1 MYQYIKRYA
10 HFAIIA
16 ALFMGGEVLM
26 DLIQPGL
33 MRRIVDDGVLGLN
46 NNGVGNLEL
55 VWRLGA
61 QMIGMALIGCCFGS
75 LNNVFVNMASQ
86 NMGNDLR
93 KDAFRKIMTFSFPQ
107 IDSFGAGSLITRIT
121 NDVTQVERLI
131 AQFVRGMVR
140 TVLMTIG
147 SLYFMFTLS
156 PDFAF
161 IVLCAL
167 PFIVGA
173 MYFALRKVN
182 PLFALQQEK
191 LDVVNDVLQEDISA
205 IRIIKACVRETY
217 EKLRFGKANDDLIK
231 TQLKV
236 LLTLA
241 FISPI
246 VNMVMNLTIAAIL
259 WYGAKD
265 VLEGSA
271 SPGSIMAAITYTTQ
285 LLMGIMMLM
294 MLFQNISRGFISW
307 KRLATVLHLEP
318 ELRDGSFEDN
328 GYTGISDFN
337 YENDAATG
345 QSINDSATRTNTS
358 AGASTKSQAATAN
371 ENGKGRI
378 EFTDVSFTYPGSQKP
393 VLENINLTI
402 EPGETV
408 AIMGSTGSGKT
419 TLINLIPRFYDVTEG
434 SVRIDGVD
442 VRDYKVSALRNKI
455 AIALQK
461 SELFSTSVK
470 ENIAWGRPE
479 GKEVK
484 AGQTALQVTC
494 NSISVKSKKEIT
506 DGGMQLRTANGEEDI
521 AGTVGNDALATVTD
535 DTDIEN
541 AARIAQAV
549 EFIAPLEQGYDTVV
563 AERGMSL
570 SGGQKQRIALARAVL
585 KKSPIMIFDDATSA
599 LDLKTEADFYKEL
612 AKTSPHSTKIIV
624 AQRIASV
631 RRANRILI
639 LENGTIV
646 AEGTHKE
653 LLKNCAIYQDIYQ
666 SQVGDIAQ
674 NETTKENAAQAKDV
688 TPAEAAS
695 SNTTIAATANG
706 MQTLM
711 PNTTVSA
718 TANATH
724 TEANSLNGKAVK
736 AYE

>member
-1 MYQYIKRYA
+1 MWQYVKRYA
-10 HFAIIA
+10 HFAFIA

-55 VWRLGA
+55 VWRLGI
-61 QMIGMALIGCCFGS
+61 QMIGMVLIGCCFGS

-93 KDAFRKIMTFSFPQ
+93 KDMFRKIMTFSFPQ
-107 IDSFGAGSLITRIT
+107 IDRFGAGSLITRIT

-161 IVLCAL
+161 IVLGAL
-167 PFIVGA
+167 PFIIGA
-173 MYFALRKVN
+173 MYFALRKLN
-182 PLFALQQEK
+182 PLFTLQQEK
-191 LDVVNDVLQEDISA
+191 LDVVNDMLQEDISA

-241 FISPI
+241 FLNPL
-246 VNMVMNLTIAAIL
+246 VNMVMNLSVAAIL
-259 WYGAKD
+259 WYGARD
-265 VLEGSA
+265 VMEGAA

-318 ELRDGSFEDN
+318 EIQDGKFEDKDYSDVSDFSFENAYVPGQRSDN
-328 GYTGISDFN
+328 T
-337 YENDAATG
+337 
-345 QSINDSATRTNTS
+345 
-358 AGASTKSQAATAN
+358 TKMI
-371 ENGKGRI
+371 NGKGRI
-378 EFTDVSFTYPGSQKP
+378 EFVNVSFTYPDSHKP

-402 EPGETV
+402 NPGETI

-442 VRDYKVSALRNKI
+442 VRDYKVSALRRKI

-461 SELFSTSVK
+461 SELFSTSIK
-470 ENIAWGRPE
+470 ENIAWGRRDSGE
-479 GKEVK
+479 TNTGTETTCDSKT
-484 AGQTALQVTC
+484 GTAIIDKTKTGTA
-494 NSISVKSKKEIT
+494 SPDKS
-506 DGGMQLRTANGEEDI
+506 R
-521 AGTVGNDALATVTD
+521 GNDSQPDETNLTES
-535 DTDIEN
+535 DTQSNTAADADIER
-541 AARIAQAV
+541 AARIAQAH

-585 KKSPIMIFDDATSA
+585 KGSPIMIFDDATSA
-599 LDLKTEADFYKEL
+599 LDLKTEANFYNEL
-612 AKTSPHSTKIIV
+612 AKTSPQSTKIIV

-639 LENGTIV
+639 LESGKIV

-653 LLKNCAIYQDIYQ
+653 LLKSCAIYQDIYQ

-674 NETTKENAAQAKDV
+674 HENATQTENA
-688 TPAEAAS
+688 
-695 SNTTIAATANG
+695 NTTQPKT
-706 MQTLM
+706 
-711 PNTTVSA
+711 NTTSNEADASA
-718 TANATH
+718 KGG
-724 TEANSLNGKAVK
+724 ERS
-736 AYE
+736 

>member
-1 MYQYIKRYA
+1 MWQYIKRYA

-46 NNGVGNLEL
+46 NNGVGNMEL
-55 VWRLGA
+55 IWHLGVR
-61 QMIGMALIGCCFGS
+61 MIGMVLIGCCFGS
-75 LNNVFVNMASQ
+75 LNNVFVNMVSQ

-93 KDAFRKIMTFSFPQ
+93 KDTFRKIMTFSFPQ
-107 IDSFGAGSLITRIT
+107 IESFGAGSLITRIT

-147 SLYFMFTLS
+147 SLYFMYTLS

-167 PFIVGA
+167 PFIIGTMA
-173 MYFALRKVN
+173 FCLRKVN

-217 EKLRFGKANDDLIK
+217 EKLRFGRANGDLIK

-241 FISPI
+241 FMGPV
-246 VNMVMNLTIAAIL
+246 VNMLMNLTIAAIL
-259 WYGAKD
+259 WYGARD
-265 VLEGSA
+265 VLEGTA

-307 KRLATVLHLEP
+307 KRLAAVLHLQP
-318 ELRDGSFEDN
+318 EIQDGRYAESAAGN
-328 GYTGISDFN
+328 GL
-337 YENDAATG
+337 
-345 QSINDSATRTNTS
+345 
-358 AGASTKSQAATAN
+358 
-371 ENGKGRI
+371 I
-378 EFTDVSFTYPGSQKP
+378 EFRDVSFAYPGSNKN
-393 VLENINLTI
+393 VLEHINLAI
-402 EPGETV
+402 KPGETV

-434 SVRIDGVD
+434 SVCIDGVD
-442 VRDYKVSALRNKI
+442 VRDYKVSSLRSKV
-455 AIALQK
+455 AVALQK
-461 SELFSTSVK
+461 SELFSTSIK
-470 ENIAWGRPE
+470 ENIAWGNP
-479 GKEVK
+479 
-484 AGQTALQVTC
+484 
-494 NSISVKSKKEIT
+494 
-506 DGGMQLRTANGEEDI
+506 
-521 AGTVGNDALATVTD
+521 DAAD
-535 DTDIEN
+535 EKIEN
-541 AARIAQAV
+541 AARIAQAH

-570 SGGQKQRIALARAVL
+570 SGGQKQRVALARAVL
-585 KKSPIMIFDDATSA
+585 KESPIMIFDDATSA
-599 LDLKTEADFYKEL
+599 LDLKTEASFYNEL

-639 LENGTIV
+639 LENGTVV

-666 SQVGDIAQ
+666 SQVGDIVPDE
-674 NETTKENAAQAKDV
+674 NKSEKEPAAQTTHKTASPETENTV
-688 TPAEAAS
+688 THS
-695 SNTTIAATANG
+695 SRTG
-706 MQTLM
+706 EE
-711 PNTTVSA
+711 VG
-718 TANATH
+718 TH
-724 TEANSLNGKAVK
+724 E
-736 AYE
+736 

>member
-1 MYQYIKRYA
+1 MWQYIKRYA

-46 NNGVGNLEL
+46 NNGVGNMEL
-55 VWRLGA
+55 IWRLGA
-61 QMIGMALIGCCFGS
+61 QMIGMVLIGCCFGS

-93 KDAFRKIMTFSFPQ
+93 KDTFRKIMTFSFPQ
-107 IDSFGAGSLITRIT
+107 IESFGAGSLITRIT

-147 SLYFMFTLS
+147 SLYFMYTLS

-167 PFIVGA
+167 PFIIGTMA
-173 MYFALRKVN
+173 FCLRKVN

-217 EKLRFGKANDDLIK
+217 EKLRFGKANGDLIK

-241 FISPI
+241 FMGPV
-246 VNMVMNLTIAAIL
+246 VNMLMNLTIAAIL
-259 WYGAKD
+259 WYGARD
-265 VLEGSA
+265 VLEGTA

-307 KRLATVLHLEP
+307 KRLAAVLHLEP
-318 ELRDGSFEDN
+318 EIQDGKYSENN
-328 GYTGISDFN
+328 GG
-337 YENDAATG
+337 
-345 QSINDSATRTNTS
+345 
-358 AGASTKSQAATAN
+358 
-371 ENGKGRI
+371 NGLI
-378 EFTDVSFTYPGSQKP
+378 EFRDVSFAYPGSNKN
-393 VLENINLTI
+393 VLDHINLTI
-402 EPGETV
+402 KPGETV

-434 SVRIDGVD
+434 SVCIDGVD
-442 VRDYKVSALRNKI
+442 VRDYKVSALRNKV
-455 AIALQK
+455 AVALQK
-461 SELFSTSVK
+461 SELFSTSIK
-470 ENIAWGRPE
+470 ENIAWGNP
-479 GKEVK
+479 
-484 AGQTALQVTC
+484 
-494 NSISVKSKKEIT
+494 
-506 DGGMQLRTANGEEDI
+506 
-521 AGTVGNDALATVTD
+521 DAAD
-535 DTDIEN
+535 EKIEN
-541 AARIAQAV
+541 AARIAQAH

-570 SGGQKQRIALARAVL
+570 SGGQKQRVALARAVL
-585 KKSPIMIFDDATSA
+585 KESPIMIFDDATSA
-599 LDLKTEADFYKEL
+599 LDLKTEASFYNEL

-639 LENGTIV
+639 LENGTVV

-666 SQVGDIAQ
+666 SQVGDIVPDE
-674 NETTKENAAQAKDV
+674 NKSEKEPAAQTTHKTASPETENTV
-688 TPAEAAS
+688 THS
-695 SNTTIAATANG
+695 SRTG
-706 MQTLM
+706 EE
-711 PNTTVSA
+711 VG
-718 TANATH
+718 TH
-724 TEANSLNGKAVK
+724 E
-736 AYE
+736 

>member
-1 MYQYIKRYA
+1 MWQYIKRYA

-46 NNGVGNLEL
+46 NNGVGNMEL
-55 VWRLGA
+55 IWHLGI
-61 QMIGMALIGCCFGS
+61 QMIGMVLIGCCFGS

-93 KDAFRKIMTFSFPQ
+93 KDTFRKIMTFSFPQ
-107 IDSFGAGSLITRIT
+107 IESFGAGSLITRIT

-147 SLYFMFTLS
+147 SLYFMYTLS

-167 PFIVGA
+167 PFIIGTMA
-173 MYFALRKVN
+173 FCLRKVN

-191 LDVVNDVLQEDISA
+191 LDGVNDVLQEDISA

-217 EKLRFGKANDDLIK
+217 EKLRFGKANGDLIR

-241 FISPI
+241 FMGPV
-246 VNMVMNLTIAAIL
+246 VNMLMNLTIAAIL
-259 WYGAKD
+259 WYGARD
-265 VLEGSA
+265 VLEGTA

-307 KRLATVLHLEP
+307 KRLAAVLHLEP
-318 ELRDGSFEDN
+318 EIQDGGYAECAAGN
-328 GYTGISDFN
+328 GL
-337 YENDAATG
+337 
-345 QSINDSATRTNTS
+345 
-358 AGASTKSQAATAN
+358 
-371 ENGKGRI
+371 I
-378 EFTDVSFTYPGSQKP
+378 EFRDVSFAYPGSNKN
-393 VLENINLTI
+393 VLEHINLTI
-402 EPGETV
+402 KPGETI

-434 SVRIDGVD
+434 SVCIDGMD
-442 VRDYKVSALRNKI
+442 VRDYKVRSLRSKV
-455 AIALQK
+455 AVALQK
-461 SELFSTSVK
+461 SELFSTSIK
-470 ENIAWGRPE
+470 ENIAWGNP
-479 GKEVK
+479 
-484 AGQTALQVTC
+484 
-494 NSISVKSKKEIT
+494 
-506 DGGMQLRTANGEEDI
+506 
-521 AGTVGNDALATVTD
+521 DAAD
-535 DTDIEN
+535 EKIEN
-541 AARIAQAV
+541 AARIAQAH
-549 EFIAPLEQGYDTVV
+549 EFIVPLEQGYDTVV

-570 SGGQKQRIALARAVL
+570 SGGQKQRVALARAVL
-585 KKSPIMIFDDATSA
+585 KESPIMIFDDATSA
-599 LDLKTEADFYKEL
+599 LDLKTEASFYNEL
-612 AKTSPHSTKIIV
+612 AKTSPDSTKIIV

-639 LENGTIV
+639 LENGTVV

-666 SQVGDIAQ
+666 SQVGDVVPEENKSE
-674 NETTKENAAQAKDV
+674 NEPATQQTHKNATPEKENTV
-688 TPAEAAS
+688 TPS
-695 SNTTIAATANG
+695 SRTG
-706 MQTLM
+706 EG
-711 PNTTVSA
+711 VSA
-718 TANATH
+718 H
-724 TEANSLNGKAVK
+724 E
-736 AYE
+736 

>member
-1 MYQYIKRYA
+1 MWQYIKRYA

-46 NNGVGNLEL
+46 NNGVGNMEL
-55 VWRLGA
+55 IWHLGV
-61 QMIGMALIGCCFGS
+61 QMIGMVLIGCCFGS

-93 KDAFRKIMTFSFPQ
+93 KDTFRKIMTFSFPQ
-107 IDSFGAGSLITRIT
+107 IESFGAGSLITRIT

-147 SLYFMFTLS
+147 SLYFMYTLS

-167 PFIVGA
+167 PFIIGTMA
-173 MYFALRKVN
+173 FCLRKVN

-217 EKLRFGKANDDLIK
+217 EKLRFGKANGDLIK

-241 FISPI
+241 FMGPV
-246 VNMVMNLTIAAIL
+246 VNMLMNLTIAAIL
-259 WYGAKD
+259 WYGARD
-265 VLEGSA
+265 VLERTA

-307 KRLATVLHLEP
+307 KRLAAVLHLQP
-318 ELRDGSFEDN
+318 EIQDGRYAESAAGN
-328 GYTGISDFN
+328 GL
-337 YENDAATG
+337 
-345 QSINDSATRTNTS
+345 
-358 AGASTKSQAATAN
+358 
-371 ENGKGRI
+371 I
-378 EFTDVSFTYPGSQKP
+378 EFRDVSFAYPGSNKN
-393 VLENINLTI
+393 VLEHINLTI
-402 EPGETV
+402 KPGETV

-434 SVRIDGVD
+434 SVCIDGMD
-442 VRDYKVSALRNKI
+442 VRDYKVSSLRSKV
-455 AIALQK
+455 AVALQK
-461 SELFSTSVK
+461 SELFSTSIK
-470 ENIAWGRPE
+470 ENIAWGNP
-479 GKEVK
+479 
-484 AGQTALQVTC
+484 
-494 NSISVKSKKEIT
+494 
-506 DGGMQLRTANGEEDI
+506 
-521 AGTVGNDALATVTD
+521 DAAD
-535 DTDIEN
+535 EKIEN
-541 AARIAQAV
+541 AARIAQAH

-570 SGGQKQRIALARAVL
+570 SGGQKQRVALARAVL
-585 KKSPIMIFDDATSA
+585 KESPIMIFDDATSA
-599 LDLKTEADFYKEL
+599 LDLKTEASFYNEL
-612 AKTSPHSTKIIV
+612 AKTSPDSTKIIV

-639 LENGTIV
+639 LENGTVV

-666 SQVGDIAQ
+666 SQVGDVVSEENKSE
-674 NETTKENAAQAKDV
+674 NEPATLQTHKNATPEKENTV
-688 TPAEAAS
+688 TPS
-695 SNTTIAATANG
+695 SRTG
-706 MQTLM
+706 EG
-711 PNTTVSA
+711 VSA
-718 TANATH
+718 H
-724 TEANSLNGKAVK
+724 E
-736 AYE
+736 

>member
-1 MYQYIKRYA
+1 MWQYVKRYA

-55 VWRLGA
+55 IWRLGV
-61 QMIGMALIGCCFGS
+61 QMIGMVLIGCCFGS

-93 KDAFRKIMTFSFPQ
+93 KDMFRKIMMFSFPQ
-107 IDSFGAGSLITRIT
+107 IDAFGAGSLITRIT

-161 IVLCAL
+161 IVLGAL
-167 PFIVGA
+167 PFIIGA
-173 MYFALRKVN
+173 MYFALRKLN
-182 PLFALQQEK
+182 PLFTLQQEK
-191 LDVVNDVLQEDISA
+191 LDVVNDMLQEDISA

-241 FISPI
+241 FLNPL
-246 VNMVMNLTIAAIL
+246 VNMVMNLSVAAIL
-259 WYGAKD
+259 WYGARD
-265 VLEGSA
+265 VMEGAA

-318 ELRDGSFEDN
+318 EIQDGKFEDKDCSNVSDFSFEN
-328 GYTGISDFN
+328 A
-337 YENDAATG
+337 DAAG
-345 QSINDSATRTNTS
+345 QRSENTTKIINTQ
-358 AGASTKSQAATAN
+358 GH
-371 ENGKGRI
+371 I
-378 EFTDVSFTYPGSQKP
+378 EFVNVSFTYPGSQKP
-393 VLENINLTI
+393 VLEHINLTI
-402 EPGETV
+402 NPGETI

-442 VRDYKVSALRNKI
+442 VRDYKVSSLRRRI

-461 SELFSTSVK
+461 SELFSTSIK
-470 ENIAWGRPE
+470 ENIAWGRRE
-479 GKEVK
+479 SDETNTG
-484 AGQTALQVTC
+484 TATTDETETGMATPNESRGYDLQP
-494 NSISVKSKKEIT
+494 NET
-506 DGGMQLRTANGEEDI
+506 DLTESDTQSNTA
-521 AGTVGNDALATVTD
+521 ADA
-535 DTDIEN
+535 DIER
-541 AARIAQAV
+541 AARIAQAH

-585 KKSPIMIFDDATSA
+585 KGSPIMIFDDATSA
-599 LDLKTEADFYKEL
+599 LDLKTEANFYNEL
-612 AKTSPHSTKIIV
+612 AKTSPQSTKIIV

-639 LENGTIV
+639 LESGKIV
-646 AEGTHKE
+646 AEGTHRE
-653 LLKNCAIYQDIYQ
+653 LLKSCEIYQDIYQ

-674 NETTKENAAQAKDV
+674 HENATQTENANTTQSKASTTSK
-688 TPAEAAS
+688 EADAS
-695 SNTTIAATANG
+695 SKGGERA
-706 MQTLM
+706 
-711 PNTTVSA
+711 
-718 TANATH
+718 
-724 TEANSLNGKAVK
+724 
-736 AYE
+736 

>member
-1 MYQYIKRYA
+1 MWQYIKRYA

-46 NNGVGNLEL
+46 NNGVGNMEL
-55 VWRLGA
+55 IWRLGA
-61 QMIGMALIGCCFGS
+61 QMIGMVLIGCCFGS

-93 KDAFRKIMTFSFPQ
+93 KDTFRKIMTFSFPQ
-107 IDSFGAGSLITRIT
+107 IESFGAGSLITRIT

-147 SLYFMFTLS
+147 SLYFMYTLS

-167 PFIVGA
+167 PFIIGTMA
-173 MYFALRKVN
+173 FCLRKVN

-217 EKLRFGKANDDLIK
+217 EKLRFGKANGDLIK

-241 FISPI
+241 FMGPV
-246 VNMVMNLTIAAIL
+246 VNMLMNLTIAAIL
-259 WYGAKD
+259 WYGARD
-265 VLEGSA
+265 VLEGTA

-307 KRLATVLHLEP
+307 KRLAAVLHLQP
-318 ELRDGSFEDN
+318 EIQDGRYAESAAGN
-328 GYTGISDFN
+328 GL
-337 YENDAATG
+337 
-345 QSINDSATRTNTS
+345 
-358 AGASTKSQAATAN
+358 
-371 ENGKGRI
+371 I
-378 EFTDVSFTYPGSQKP
+378 EFRDVSFAYPGSNKN
-393 VLENINLTI
+393 VLEHINLAI
-402 EPGETV
+402 KPGETV

-434 SVRIDGVD
+434 SVCIDGMD
-442 VRDYKVSALRNKI
+442 VRDYKVSSLRSKV
-455 AIALQK
+455 AVALQK
-461 SELFSTSVK
+461 SELFSTSIK
-470 ENIAWGRPE
+470 ENIAWGNP
-479 GKEVK
+479 
-484 AGQTALQVTC
+484 
-494 NSISVKSKKEIT
+494 
-506 DGGMQLRTANGEEDI
+506 
-521 AGTVGNDALATVTD
+521 DAAD
-535 DTDIEN
+535 EKIEN
-541 AARIAQAV
+541 AARIAQAH

-570 SGGQKQRIALARAVL
+570 SGGQKQRVALARAVL
-585 KKSPIMIFDDATSA
+585 KESPIMIFDDATSA
-599 LDLKTEADFYKEL
+599 LDLKTEASFYNEL

-639 LENGTIV
+639 LENGTVV

-666 SQVGDIAQ
+666 SQVGDIVPDE
-674 NETTKENAAQAKDV
+674 NKSEKEPAAQTTHKTASPETENTV
-688 TPAEAAS
+688 THS
-695 SNTTIAATANG
+695 SRTG
-706 MQTLM
+706 EE
-711 PNTTVSA
+711 VG
-718 TANATH
+718 TH
-724 TEANSLNGKAVK
+724 E
-736 AYE
+736 

>member
-1 MYQYIKRYA
+1 MWQYVKRYA
-10 HFAIIA
+10 HFAFIA

-46 NNGVGNLEL
+46 HNGVGNLEL
-55 VWRLGA
+55 VWRLGI
-61 QMIGMALIGCCFGS
+61 QMIGMVLIGCCFGS

-93 KDAFRKIMTFSFPQ
+93 KDMFRKIMTFSFPQ
-107 IDSFGAGSLITRIT
+107 IDRFGAGSLITRIT

-161 IVLCAL
+161 IVLGAL

-173 MYFALRKVN
+173 MYFALRKLN
-182 PLFALQQEK
+182 PLFTLQQEK

-241 FISPI
+241 FLSPL
-246 VNMVMNLTIAAIL
+246 VNMVMNLSVAAIL
-259 WYGAKD
+259 WYGARD
-265 VLEGSA
+265 VMEGAA

-318 ELRDGSFEDN
+318 EIQDGKFEDKDCSNVSVFSFEN
-328 GYTGISDFN
+328 A
-337 YENDAATG
+337 DAAG
-345 QSINDSATRTNTS
+345 QRSENTTKIINTQ
-358 AGASTKSQAATAN
+358 GH
-371 ENGKGRI
+371 I
-378 EFTDVSFTYPGSQKP
+378 EFVNVSFTYPGSQKP
-393 VLENINLTI
+393 VLEHINLTI
-402 EPGETV
+402 NPGETI

-442 VRDYKVSALRNKI
+442 VRDYKVSALRRKI

-461 SELFSTSVK
+461 SELFSTSIK
-470 ENIAWGRPE
+470 ENIAWGRRESDETETRIEKPDE
-479 GKEVK
+479 TKTG
-484 AGQTALQVTC
+484 TATTC
-494 NSISVKSKKEIT
+494 DSKTE
-506 DGGMQLRTANGEEDI
+506 TATPDESR
-521 AGTVGNDALATVTD
+521 GNDSQPDETNLTES
-535 DTDIEN
+535 DTQSNTAGDADIER
-541 AARIAQAV
+541 AARIAQAH

-585 KKSPIMIFDDATSA
+585 KGSPIMIFDDATSA
-599 LDLKTEADFYKEL
+599 LDLKTEANFYNEL
-612 AKTSPHSTKIIV
+612 AKTSPNSTKIIV

-639 LENGTIV
+639 LENGEIV

-653 LLKNCAIYQDIYQ
+653 LLKSCAIYQDIYQ

-674 NETTKENAAQAKDV
+674 HENARQTENA
-688 TPAEAAS
+688 
-695 SNTTIAATANG
+695 NTTQSKAS
-706 MQTLM
+706 
-711 PNTTVSA
+711 TTGKEADASA
-718 TANATH
+718 KGGERA
-724 TEANSLNGKAVK
+724 
-736 AYE
+736 

>member
-1 MYQYIKRYA
+1 MWQYVKRYA
-10 HFAIIA
+10 HFAFIA

-55 VWRLGA
+55 VWRLGI
-61 QMIGMALIGCCFGS
+61 QMIGMVLIGCCFGS

-93 KDAFRKIMTFSFPQ
+93 KDMFRKSMTFSFPQ
-107 IDSFGAGSLITRIT
+107 IDAFGAGSLITRIT

-161 IVLCAL
+161 IVLGAL
-167 PFIVGA
+167 PFIIGA
-173 MYFALRKVN
+173 MYFALRKLN
-182 PLFALQQEK
+182 PLFTLQQEK
-191 LDVVNDVLQEDISA
+191 LDVVNDMLQEDISA

-241 FISPI
+241 FLNPL
-246 VNMVMNLTIAAIL
+246 VNMVMNLSVAAIL
-259 WYGAKD
+259 WYGARD
-265 VLEGSA
+265 VMEGAA

-318 ELRDGSFEDN
+318 EIQDGKFEDKDCSNVSDFSFEN
-328 GYTGISDFN
+328 A
-337 YENDAATG
+337 DAAG
-345 QSINDSATRTNTS
+345 QRSENTTKIINT
-358 AGASTKSQAATAN
+358 Q
-371 ENGKGRI
+371 GRI
-378 EFTDVSFTYPGSQKP
+378 EFVNVSFTYPGSQKP
-393 VLENINLTI
+393 VLEHINLTI
-402 EPGETV
+402 NPGETI

-442 VRDYKVSALRNKI
+442 VRDYKVSSLRRRI

-461 SELFSTSVK
+461 SELFSTSIK
-470 ENIAWGRPE
+470 ENIAWGRRE
-479 GKEVK
+479 LDETKTETATTDETETGKATSNE
-484 AGQTALQVTC
+484 
-494 NSISVKSKKEIT
+494 S
-506 DGGMQLRTANGEEDI
+506 R
-521 AGTVGNDALATVTD
+521 GNDLQPNETNLTGSDAHSNTAAD
-535 DTDIEN
+535 ADIER
-541 AARIAQAV
+541 AARIAQAH

-585 KKSPIMIFDDATSA
+585 KGSPIMIFDDATSA
-599 LDLKTEADFYKEL
+599 LDLKTEANFYNEL
-612 AKTSPHSTKIIV
+612 AKTSPQSTKIIV

-639 LENGTIV
+639 LESGKIV

-653 LLKNCAIYQDIYQ
+653 LLKSCAIYQDIYQ

-674 NETTKENAAQAKDV
+674 HENATQTENA
-688 TPAEAAS
+688 
-695 SNTTIAATANG
+695 NTTQPKA
-706 MQTLM
+706 
-711 PNTTVSA
+711 NTTSKEADASA
-718 TANATH
+718 KGG
-724 TEANSLNGKAVK
+724 ER
-736 AYE
+736 E

>member
-1 MYQYIKRYA
+1 MWQYIKRYA

-46 NNGVGNLEL
+46 NNGVGNMEL
-55 VWRLGA
+55 IWHLGV
-61 QMIGMALIGCCFGS
+61 QMIGMVLIGCCFGS

-93 KDAFRKIMTFSFPQ
+93 KDTFRKIMTFSFPQ
-107 IDSFGAGSLITRIT
+107 IESFGAGSLITRIT

-147 SLYFMFTLS
+147 SLYFMYTLS

-167 PFIVGA
+167 PFIIGTMA
-173 MYFALRKVN
+173 FCLRKVN

-217 EKLRFGKANDDLIK
+217 EKLRFGKANGDLIK

-241 FISPI
+241 FMGPV
-246 VNMVMNLTIAAIL
+246 VNMLMNLTIAAIL
-259 WYGAKD
+259 WYGARD
-265 VLEGSA
+265 VLEGTA

-307 KRLATVLHLEP
+307 KRLAAVLHLQP
-318 ELRDGSFEDN
+318 EIQDGRYAESAAGN
-328 GYTGISDFN
+328 GL
-337 YENDAATG
+337 
-345 QSINDSATRTNTS
+345 
-358 AGASTKSQAATAN
+358 
-371 ENGKGRI
+371 I
-378 EFTDVSFTYPGSQKP
+378 EFRDVSFAYPGSNKN
-393 VLENINLTI
+393 VLEHINLAI
-402 EPGETV
+402 KPGETV

-434 SVRIDGVD
+434 SVCIDGMD
-442 VRDYKVSALRNKI
+442 VRDYKVSSLRSKV
-455 AIALQK
+455 AVALQK
-461 SELFSTSVK
+461 SELFSTSIK
-470 ENIAWGRPE
+470 ENIAWGNP
-479 GKEVK
+479 
-484 AGQTALQVTC
+484 
-494 NSISVKSKKEIT
+494 
-506 DGGMQLRTANGEEDI
+506 
-521 AGTVGNDALATVTD
+521 DAAD
-535 DTDIEN
+535 EKIEN
-541 AARIAQAV
+541 AARIAQAH

-570 SGGQKQRIALARAVL
+570 SGGQKQRVALARAVL
-585 KKSPIMIFDDATSA
+585 KESPIMIFDDATSA
-599 LDLKTEADFYKEL
+599 LDLKTEASFYNEL

-639 LENGTIV
+639 LENGTVV

-666 SQVGDIAQ
+666 SQVGDIVPDE
-674 NETTKENAAQAKDV
+674 NKSEKEPAAQTTHKTASPETENTV
-688 TPAEAAS
+688 THS
-695 SNTTIAATANG
+695 SRTG
-706 MQTLM
+706 EE
-711 PNTTVSA
+711 VG
-718 TANATH
+718 TH
-724 TEANSLNGKAVK
+724 E
-736 AYE
+736 

>member
-1 MYQYIKRYA
+1 MWQYIKRYA

-46 NNGVGNLEL
+46 NNGVGNMEL
-55 VWRLGA
+55 VWHLGVR
-61 QMIGMALIGCCFGS
+61 MIGMVLIGCCFGS
-75 LNNVFVNMASQ
+75 LNNVFVNMVSQ

-93 KDAFRKIMTFSFPQ
+93 KDTFRKIMTFSFPQ
-107 IDSFGAGSLITRIT
+107 IESFGAGSLITRIT

-147 SLYFMFTLS
+147 SLYFMYTLS

-167 PFIVGA
+167 PFIIGTMA
-173 MYFALRKVN
+173 FCLRKVN

-191 LDVVNDVLQEDISA
+191 LDGVNDVLQEDISA

-217 EKLRFGKANDDLIK
+217 EKLRFGRANGDLIK

-241 FISPI
+241 FMGPV
-246 VNMVMNLTIAAIL
+246 VNMLMNLTIAAIL
-259 WYGAKD
+259 WYGARD
-265 VLEGSA
+265 VLEGTA

-307 KRLATVLHLEP
+307 KRLASVLHLKP
-318 ELRDGSFEDN
+318 EIQDGEYADSTAGN
-328 GYTGISDFN
+328 GL
-337 YENDAATG
+337 
-345 QSINDSATRTNTS
+345 
-358 AGASTKSQAATAN
+358 
-371 ENGKGRI
+371 I
-378 EFTDVSFTYPGSQKP
+378 EFRDVSFAYPGSNKN
-393 VLENINLTI
+393 VLEHINLTI
-402 EPGETV
+402 KPGETV

-434 SVRIDGVD
+434 SVCIDGMD
-442 VRDYKVSALRNKI
+442 VRDYKVSALRNKV
-455 AIALQK
+455 AVALQK
-461 SELFSTSVK
+461 SELFSTSIK
-470 ENIAWGRPE
+470 ENIAWGNP
-479 GKEVK
+479 
-484 AGQTALQVTC
+484 
-494 NSISVKSKKEIT
+494 
-506 DGGMQLRTANGEEDI
+506 
-521 AGTVGNDALATVTD
+521 DAAD
-535 DTDIEN
+535 EKIEN
-541 AARIAQAV
+541 AARIAQAH

-570 SGGQKQRIALARAVL
+570 SGGQKQRVALARAVL
-585 KKSPIMIFDDATSA
+585 KESPIMIFDDATSA
-599 LDLKTEADFYKEL
+599 LDLKTEASFYNDL

-639 LENGTIV
+639 LENGTVI
-646 AEGTHKE
+646 AEGTHKD

-666 SQVGDIAQ
+666 SQVGDIAPDENKSE
-674 NETTKENAAQAKDV
+674 NELLTQITRNNAAQEKENTV
-688 TPAEAAS
+688 TQS
-695 SNTTIAATANG
+695 SRTG
-706 MQTLM
+706 EG
-711 PNTTVSA
+711 VS
-718 TANATH
+718 TH
-724 TEANSLNGKAVK
+724 E
-736 AYE
+736 

>member
-1 MYQYIKRYA
+1 MWQYVKRYA
-10 HFAIIA
+10 HFAFIA

-55 VWRLGA
+55 VWRLGV
-61 QMIGMALIGCCFGS
+61 QMIGMVLIGCCFGS

-93 KDAFRKIMTFSFPQ
+93 KDMFRKIMTFSFPQ
-107 IDSFGAGSLITRIT
+107 IDRFGAGSLITRIT

-161 IVLCAL
+161 IVLGAL
-167 PFIVGA
+167 PFIIGA
-173 MYFALRKVN
+173 MYFALRKLN
-182 PLFALQQEK
+182 PLFTLQQEK
-191 LDVVNDVLQEDISA
+191 LDVVNDMLQEDISA

-241 FISPI
+241 FLNPL
-246 VNMVMNLTIAAIL
+246 VNMVMNLSVAAIL
-259 WYGAKD
+259 WYGARD
-265 VLEGSA
+265 VMEGAA

-318 ELRDGSFEDN
+318 EIQDGKFEDKDCSNVSDFSFEN
-328 GYTGISDFN
+328 A
-337 YENDAATG
+337 DAAG
-345 QSINDSATRTNTS
+345 QRSENTTKIINT
-358 AGASTKSQAATAN
+358 Q
-371 ENGKGRI
+371 GRI
-378 EFTDVSFTYPGSQKP
+378 EFVNVSFTYPGSQKP
-393 VLENINLTI
+393 VLEHINLTI
-402 EPGETV
+402 NPGETI

-442 VRDYKVSALRNKI
+442 VRDYKVSSLRRRI

-461 SELFSTSVK
+461 SELFSTSIK
-470 ENIAWGRPE
+470 ENIAWGRRE
-479 GKEVK
+479 LDETKTE
-484 AGQTALQVTC
+484 TAT
-494 NSISVKSKKEIT
+494 T
-506 DGGMQLRTANGEEDI
+506 DETETGMATPNESR
-521 AGTVGNDALATVTD
+521 GNDLQPNETD
-535 DTDIEN
+535 LTESDTQSNTAADADIER
-541 AARIAQAV
+541 AARIAQAH

-585 KKSPIMIFDDATSA
+585 KGSPIMIFDDATSA
-599 LDLKTEADFYKEL
+599 LDLKTEANFYNEL
-612 AKTSPHSTKIIV
+612 AKTSPQSTKIIV

-639 LENGTIV
+639 LESGKIV

-653 LLKNCAIYQDIYQ
+653 LLKSCAIYQDIYQ

-674 NETTKENAAQAKDV
+674 HENATQTENA
-688 TPAEAAS
+688 
-695 SNTTIAATANG
+695 NTTQPKA
-706 MQTLM
+706 
-711 PNTTVSA
+711 NTTSKEADASA
-718 TANATH
+718 KGGERA
-724 TEANSLNGKAVK
+724 
-736 AYE
+736 

>member
-1 MYQYIKRYA
+1 MWQYIKRYA

-46 NNGVGNLEL
+46 NNGVGNMEL
-55 VWRLGA
+55 VWHLGVR
-61 QMIGMALIGCCFGS
+61 MIGMVLIGCCFGS
-75 LNNVFVNMASQ
+75 LNNVFVNMVSQ

-93 KDAFRKIMTFSFPQ
+93 KDTFRKIMTFSFPQ
-107 IDSFGAGSLITRIT
+107 IESFGAGSLITRIT

-147 SLYFMFTLS
+147 SLYFMYTLS

-167 PFIVGA
+167 PFIIGTMA
-173 MYFALRKVN
+173 FCLRKVN

-191 LDVVNDVLQEDISA
+191 LDGVNDVLQEDISA

-217 EKLRFGKANDDLIK
+217 EKLRFGRANGDLIK

-241 FISPI
+241 FMGPV
-246 VNMVMNLTIAAIL
+246 VNMLMNLTIAAIL
-259 WYGAKD
+259 WYGARD
-265 VLEGSA
+265 VLEGTA

-307 KRLATVLHLEP
+307 KRLAAVLHLQP
-318 ELRDGSFEDN
+318 EIQDGRYAESAAGN
-328 GYTGISDFN
+328 GL
-337 YENDAATG
+337 
-345 QSINDSATRTNTS
+345 
-358 AGASTKSQAATAN
+358 
-371 ENGKGRI
+371 I
-378 EFTDVSFTYPGSQKP
+378 EFRDVSFAYPGSNKN
-393 VLENINLTI
+393 VLEHINLTI
-402 EPGETV
+402 KPGETV

-434 SVRIDGVD
+434 SVCIDGVD
-442 VRDYKVSALRNKI
+442 VRDYKVSSLRSKV
-455 AIALQK
+455 AVALQK
-461 SELFSTSVK
+461 SELFSTSIK
-470 ENIAWGRPE
+470 ENIDWGNP
-479 GKEVK
+479 
-484 AGQTALQVTC
+484 
-494 NSISVKSKKEIT
+494 
-506 DGGMQLRTANGEEDI
+506 
-521 AGTVGNDALATVTD
+521 DAAD
-535 DTDIEN
+535 EKIEN
-541 AARIAQAV
+541 AARIAQAH

-570 SGGQKQRIALARAVL
+570 SGGQKQRVALARAVL
-585 KKSPIMIFDDATSA
+585 KESPIMIFDDATSA
-599 LDLKTEADFYKEL
+599 LDLKTEASFYNEL

-639 LENGTIV
+639 LENGTVV

-666 SQVGDIAQ
+666 SQVGDIVPDE
-674 NETTKENAAQAKDV
+674 NKSEKEPAAQTTHKTASPETENTV
-688 TPAEAAS
+688 THS
-695 SNTTIAATANG
+695 SRTG
-706 MQTLM
+706 EE
-711 PNTTVSA
+711 VG
-718 TANATH
+718 TH
-724 TEANSLNGKAVK
+724 E
-736 AYE
+736 

>member
-1 MYQYIKRYA
+1 MWQYVKRYA
-10 HFAIIA
+10 HFAFIA

-55 VWRLGA
+55 VWRLGI
-61 QMIGMALIGCCFGS
+61 QMIGMVLIGCCFGS

-93 KDAFRKIMTFSFPQ
+93 KDMFRKIMTFSFPQ
-107 IDSFGAGSLITRIT
+107 IDRFGAGSLITRIT

-161 IVLCAL
+161 IVLGAL
-167 PFIVGA
+167 PFIIGA
-173 MYFALRKVN
+173 MYFALRKLN
-182 PLFALQQEK
+182 PLFTLQQEK
-191 LDVVNDVLQEDISA
+191 LDVVNDMLQEDISA

-241 FISPI
+241 FLNPL
-246 VNMVMNLTIAAIL
+246 VNMVMNLSVAAIL
-259 WYGAKD
+259 WYGARD
-265 VLEGSA
+265 VMEGAA

-318 ELRDGSFEDN
+318 EIQDGKFDDN
-328 GYTGISDFN
+328 GYSGSSDCY
-337 YENDAATG
+337 YENVAAAEQNRNETIDK
-345 QSINDSATRTNTS
+345 SVTATETI
-358 AGASTKSQAATAN
+358 TKQQTAN
-371 ENGKGRI
+371 AKETMQGRI
-378 EFTDVSFTYPGSQKP
+378 EFVNVSFTYPGSQKP

-402 EPGETV
+402 NPGETI

-442 VRDYKVSALRNKI
+442 VRDYKVSSLRRRI

-461 SELFSTSVK
+461 SELFSTSIK
-470 ENIAWGRPE
+470 ENIVWGRRE
-479 GKEVK
+479 SDETNTG
-484 AGQTALQVTC
+484 TASPDELQGNVSLPNETEPTGSDAHS
-494 NSISVKSKKEIT
+494 N
-506 DGGMQLRTANGEEDI
+506 TA
-521 AGTVGNDALATVTD
+521 ADAY
-535 DTDIEN
+535 IER
-541 AARIAQAV
+541 AARIAQAH

-585 KKSPIMIFDDATSA
+585 KESPIMIFDDATSA
-599 LDLKTEADFYKEL
+599 LDLKTEANFYNEL
-612 AKTSPHSTKIIV
+612 AKTSPNSTKIIV

-639 LENGTIV
+639 LENGEIV

-653 LLKNCAIYQDIYQ
+653 LLKSCAIYQDIYQ

-674 NETTKENAAQAKDV
+674 HENATQTENA
-688 TPAEAAS
+688 
-695 SNTTIAATANG
+695 NTTQPKAS
-706 MQTLM
+706 
-711 PNTTVSA
+711 TTSKEADASA
-718 TANATH
+718 KGGERA
-724 TEANSLNGKAVK
+724 
-736 AYE
+736 

>member
-1 MYQYIKRYA
+1 MWQYIKRYA

-46 NNGVGNLEL
+46 NNGVGNMEL
-55 VWRLGA
+55 IWHLGV
-61 QMIGMALIGCCFGS
+61 QMIGMVLLGCCFGS

-93 KDAFRKIMTFSFPQ
+93 KDTFRKIMTFSFPQ
-107 IDSFGAGSLITRIT
+107 IESFGAGSLITRIT

-147 SLYFMFTLS
+147 SLYFMYTLS

-167 PFIVGA
+167 PFIIGTMA
-173 MYFALRKVN
+173 FCLRKVN

-217 EKLRFGKANDDLIK
+217 EKLRFGKANGDLIK

-241 FISPI
+241 FMGPV
-246 VNMVMNLTIAAIL
+246 VNMLMNLTIAAIL
-259 WYGAKD
+259 WYGARD
-265 VLEGSA
+265 VLEGTA

-307 KRLATVLHLEP
+307 KRLAAVLHLQP
-318 ELRDGSFEDN
+318 EIQDGRYAESAAGN
-328 GYTGISDFN
+328 GL
-337 YENDAATG
+337 
-345 QSINDSATRTNTS
+345 
-358 AGASTKSQAATAN
+358 
-371 ENGKGRI
+371 I
-378 EFTDVSFTYPGSQKP
+378 EFRDVSFAYPGSNKN
-393 VLENINLTI
+393 VLEHINLAI
-402 EPGETV
+402 KPGETV

-434 SVRIDGVD
+434 SVCIDGMD
-442 VRDYKVSALRNKI
+442 VRDYKVSSLRSKV
-455 AIALQK
+455 AVALQK
-461 SELFSTSVK
+461 SELFSTSIK
-470 ENIAWGRPE
+470 ENIAWGNP
-479 GKEVK
+479 
-484 AGQTALQVTC
+484 
-494 NSISVKSKKEIT
+494 
-506 DGGMQLRTANGEEDI
+506 
-521 AGTVGNDALATVTD
+521 DAAD
-535 DTDIEN
+535 EKIEN
-541 AARIAQAV
+541 AARIAQAH

-570 SGGQKQRIALARAVL
+570 SGGQKQRVALARAVL
-585 KKSPIMIFDDATSA
+585 KESPIMIFDDATSA
-599 LDLKTEADFYKEL
+599 LDLKTEASFYNEL

-639 LENGTIV
+639 LENGTVV

-666 SQVGDIAQ
+666 SQVGDIVPDE
-674 NETTKENAAQAKDV
+674 NKSEKEPAAQTTHKTASPETENTV
-688 TPAEAAS
+688 THS
-695 SNTTIAATANG
+695 SRTG
-706 MQTLM
+706 EE
-711 PNTTVSA
+711 VG
-718 TANATH
+718 TH
-724 TEANSLNGKAVK
+724 E
-736 AYE
+736 

>member
-1 MYQYIKRYA
+1 MWQYIKRYA

-46 NNGVGNLEL
+46 NNGVGNMEL
-55 VWRLGA
+55 IWHLGV
-61 QMIGMALIGCCFGS
+61 QMIGMVLIGCCFGS

-93 KDAFRKIMTFSFPQ
+93 KDTFRKIMTFSFPQ
-107 IDSFGAGSLITRIT
+107 IESFGAGSLITRIT

-147 SLYFMFTLS
+147 SLYFMYTLS

-167 PFIVGA
+167 PFIIGTMA
-173 MYFALRKVN
+173 FCLRKVN

-217 EKLRFGKANDDLIK
+217 EKLRFGKANGDLIK

-241 FISPI
+241 FMGPV
-246 VNMVMNLTIAAIL
+246 VNMLMNLTIAAIL
-259 WYGAKD
+259 WYGARD
-265 VLEGSA
+265 VLEGTA

-307 KRLATVLHLEP
+307 KRLAAVLHLQP
-318 ELRDGSFEDN
+318 EIQDGRYAESAAGN
-328 GYTGISDFN
+328 GL
-337 YENDAATG
+337 
-345 QSINDSATRTNTS
+345 
-358 AGASTKSQAATAN
+358 
-371 ENGKGRI
+371 I
-378 EFTDVSFTYPGSQKP
+378 EFRDVSFAYPGSNKN
-393 VLENINLTI
+393 VLEHINLAI
-402 EPGETV
+402 KPGETV

-434 SVRIDGVD
+434 SVCIDGVD
-442 VRDYKVSALRNKI
+442 VRDYKVSSLRSKV
-455 AIALQK
+455 AVALQK
-461 SELFSTSVK
+461 SELFSTSIK
-470 ENIAWGRPE
+470 ENIAWGNP
-479 GKEVK
+479 
-484 AGQTALQVTC
+484 
-494 NSISVKSKKEIT
+494 
-506 DGGMQLRTANGEEDI
+506 
-521 AGTVGNDALATVTD
+521 DAAD
-535 DTDIEN
+535 EKIEN
-541 AARIAQAV
+541 AARIAQAH

-570 SGGQKQRIALARAVL
+570 SGGQKQRVALARAVL
-585 KKSPIMIFDDATSA
+585 KESPIMIFDDATSA
-599 LDLKTEADFYKEL
+599 LDLKTEASFYNEL

-639 LENGTIV
+639 LENGTVV

-666 SQVGDIAQ
+666 SQVGDIVPDE
-674 NETTKENAAQAKDV
+674 NKSEKEPAAQTTHKTASPETENTV
-688 TPAEAAS
+688 THS
-695 SNTTIAATANG
+695 SRTG
-706 MQTLM
+706 EE
-711 PNTTVSA
+711 VG
-718 TANATH
+718 TH
-724 TEANSLNGKAVK
+724 E
-736 AYE
+736 

>member
-1 MYQYIKRYA
+1 MWQYIKRYA

-46 NNGVGNLEL
+46 NNGVGNMEL
-55 VWRLGA
+55 IWRLGV
-61 QMIGMALIGCCFGS
+61 QMIGMVLIGCCFGS

-93 KDAFRKIMTFSFPQ
+93 KDTFRKIMTFSFPQ
-107 IDSFGAGSLITRIT
+107 IESFGAGSLITRIT

-147 SLYFMFTLS
+147 SLYFMYTLS

-167 PFIVGA
+167 PFIIGTMA
-173 MYFALRKVN
+173 FCLRKVN

-191 LDVVNDVLQEDISA
+191 LDGVNDVLQEDISA

-217 EKLRFGKANDDLIK
+217 EKLRFGKANGDLIK

-241 FISPI
+241 FMGPV
-246 VNMVMNLTIAAIL
+246 VNMLMNLTIAAIL
-259 WYGAKD
+259 WYGARD
-265 VLEGSA
+265 VLEGTA

-307 KRLATVLHLEP
+307 KRLASVLHLKP
-318 ELRDGSFEDN
+318 EIQDGEYADSTAGN
-328 GYTGISDFN
+328 GL
-337 YENDAATG
+337 
-345 QSINDSATRTNTS
+345 
-358 AGASTKSQAATAN
+358 
-371 ENGKGRI
+371 I
-378 EFTDVSFTYPGSQKP
+378 EFRDVSFAYPGSNKN
-393 VLENINLTI
+393 VLEHINLTI
-402 EPGETV
+402 KPGETV

-434 SVRIDGVD
+434 SVCIDGMD
-442 VRDYKVSALRNKI
+442 VRDYKVSALRNKV
-455 AIALQK
+455 AVALQK
-461 SELFSTSVK
+461 SELFSTSIK
-470 ENIAWGRPE
+470 ENIAWGNP
-479 GKEVK
+479 
-484 AGQTALQVTC
+484 
-494 NSISVKSKKEIT
+494 
-506 DGGMQLRTANGEEDI
+506 
-521 AGTVGNDALATVTD
+521 DAAD
-535 DTDIEN
+535 EKIEN
-541 AARIAQAV
+541 AARIAQAH

-570 SGGQKQRIALARAVL
+570 SGGQKQRVALARAVL
-585 KKSPIMIFDDATSA
+585 KESPIMIFDDATSA
-599 LDLKTEADFYKEL
+599 LDLKTEASFYNDL

-639 LENGTIV
+639 LENGTVI
-646 AEGTHKE
+646 AEGTHKD

-666 SQVGDIAQ
+666 SQVGDIAPDENKSE
-674 NETTKENAAQAKDV
+674 NELLTQITRNNAAQEKENTV
-688 TPAEAAS
+688 TQS
-695 SNTTIAATANG
+695 SRTG
-706 MQTLM
+706 EG
-711 PNTTVSA
+711 VS
-718 TANATH
+718 TH
-724 TEANSLNGKAVK
+724 E
-736 AYE
+736 

>member
-1 MYQYIKRYA
+1 MWQYVKRYA
-10 HFAIIA
+10 HFAFIA

-55 VWRLGA
+55 VWRLGV
-61 QMIGMALIGCCFGS
+61 QMIGMVLIGCCFGS

-93 KDAFRKIMTFSFPQ
+93 KDMFRKIMTFSFPQ
-107 IDSFGAGSLITRIT
+107 IDAFGAGSLITRIT

-161 IVLCAL
+161 IVLGAL
-167 PFIVGA
+167 PFIIGA
-173 MYFALRKVN
+173 MYFALRKLN
-182 PLFALQQEK
+182 PLFTLQQEK
-191 LDVVNDVLQEDISA
+191 LDVVNDMLQEDISA

-241 FISPI
+241 FLNPL
-246 VNMVMNLTIAAIL
+246 VNMVMNLSVAAIL
-259 WYGAKD
+259 WYGARD
-265 VLEGSA
+265 VMEGAA

-318 ELRDGSFEDN
+318 EIQDGKFEDKDCSNVSDFSFEN
-328 GYTGISDFN
+328 A
-337 YENDAATG
+337 DAAG
-345 QSINDSATRTNTS
+345 QRSENTTKIINT
-358 AGASTKSQAATAN
+358 Q
-371 ENGKGRI
+371 GRI
-378 EFTDVSFTYPGSQKP
+378 EFVNVSFTYPGSQKP
-393 VLENINLTI
+393 VLEHINLTI
-402 EPGETV
+402 NPGETI

-442 VRDYKVSALRNKI
+442 VRDYKVSSLRRRI

-461 SELFSTSVK
+461 SELFSTSIK
-470 ENIAWGRPE
+470 ENIAWGRRE
-479 GKEVK
+479 LDETKTE
-484 AGQTALQVTC
+484 TATTDETETGMATPNESRGYDLQP
-494 NSISVKSKKEIT
+494 NET
-506 DGGMQLRTANGEEDI
+506 DLTESDTQSNTA
-521 AGTVGNDALATVTD
+521 ADA
-535 DTDIEN
+535 DIER
-541 AARIAQAV
+541 AARIAQAH

-585 KKSPIMIFDDATSA
+585 KGSPIMIFDDATSA
-599 LDLKTEADFYKEL
+599 LDLKTEANFYNEL
-612 AKTSPHSTKIIV
+612 AKTSPQSTKIIV

-639 LENGTIV
+639 LESGKIV
-646 AEGTHKE
+646 AEGTHRE
-653 LLKNCAIYQDIYQ
+653 LLKSCEIYQDIYQ

-674 NETTKENAAQAKDV
+674 HENATQTENA
-688 TPAEAAS
+688 
-695 SNTTIAATANG
+695 NTTQPKA
-706 MQTLM
+706 
-711 PNTTVSA
+711 NTTSNEADASA
-718 TANATH
+718 KGGERA
-724 TEANSLNGKAVK
+724 
-736 AYE
+736 